1 MATQK
6 RGLGRGLDALIP
18 QTSAAV
24 INPPATGL
32 VEIDPKAVAPNPEQP
47 RQEFDEEEISRLAN
61 SISLYGL
68 LHPIVVENVG
78 GAYRLVAGERRL
90 RACQRL
96 GLSQIPAI
104 VRPTSAR
111 RESLELALTE
121 NMFRSNLSAI
131 EEAAAYNRLAE
142 TFGLSHDTIAS
153 RLGKSRSTITN
164 TIRLLN
170 LPAPVQQAIKD
181 GQLTAGH
188 GRALLSLPSEE
199 EQISFAEQIIANS
212 WSVRETEEF
221 VQHPPMP
228 ASTAEDS
235 SSGPATH
242 ARSGTKDDSESVED
256 ATYVHALESV
266 VGMPVSLRRAR
277 KGGGYLVLRF
287 TDNDDLS
294 TLYNRLG
301 GPPL

>member
-24 INPPATGL
+24 INPPASGL

-47 RQEFDEEEISRLAN
+47 RQEFDEDEIARLAN

-96 GLSQIPAI
+96 GLTQIPAI

-170 LPAPVQQAIKD
+170 LPAPVQKAIKD

-188 GRALLSLPSEE
+188 GRAILSLPSEE
-199 EQISFAEQIIANS
+199 EQVAFAAQIIQNS
-212 WSVRETEEF
+212 WSVRETEEY
-221 VQHPPMP
+221 VQHPPSVAAQNKEAADP
-228 ASTAEDS
+228 GTQDKGAKRNDS
-235 SSGPATH
+235 A
-242 ARSGTKDDSESVED
+242 SVED
-256 ATYVHALESV
+256 ATYIHALETV
-266 VGMPVSLRRAR
+266 VGMPVALRRTR
-277 KGGGYLVLRF
+277 KGGYLVLKF

-294 TLYNRLG
+294 ALYNRLG

>member
-32 VEIDPKAVAPNPEQP
+32 VEIDPKAIGPNPEQP
-47 RQEFDEEEISRLAN
+47 RQEFDEDEIVRLAN

-68 LHPIVVENVG
+68 LHPIVVENIG

-96 GLSQIPAI
+96 GLTSIPAI

-131 EEAAAYNRLAE
+131 EEASAYNRLAE
-142 TFGLSHDTIAS
+142 TFGLSHDTIAT

-188 GRALLSLPSEE
+188 GRAILALPSEE
-199 EQISFAEQIIANS
+199 EQVAFAERIIQNS
-212 WSVRETEEF
+212 WSVRETEEY
-221 VQHPPMP
+221 VQHPPEP
-228 ASTAEDS
+228 ASSDLS
-235 SSGPATH
+235 SDPVKQNQAP
-242 ARSGTKDDSESVED
+242 RSKDPVSVED
-256 ATYVHALESV
+256 ATYIHALETV
-266 VGMPVSLRRAR
+266 VGMPVSLRRTR
-277 KGGGYLVLRF
+277 KGGYLVLRF